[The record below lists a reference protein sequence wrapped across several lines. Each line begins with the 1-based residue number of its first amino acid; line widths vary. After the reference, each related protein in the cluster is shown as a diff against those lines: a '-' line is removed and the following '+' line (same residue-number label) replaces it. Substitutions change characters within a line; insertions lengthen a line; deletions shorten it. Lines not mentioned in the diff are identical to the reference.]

1 MSKILRSRLMRP
13 ALAGVGA
20 LTLLIA
26 GCAGA
31 EEATT
36 SSDAAGESATDSGQE
51 SAVDAVQ
58 IGLLSPLS
66 GPFADNGL
74 QARLGTELCVKLINE
89 AGGIQSLGGAQIDLV
104 IQDTGPAAPAD
115 VANQLQSMVDGND
128 LSAVIGAWASSYTL
142 AAMPVAEQNRVP
154 MVTESFAD
162 DIVDQGYEYIFKLP
176 ASAAL
181 MGGMATEAIL
191 ELAAEQGIDIS
202 TAAVVADN
210 TSSAQ
215 VSAEAARARFEGL
228 GVDVPVTEFFTP
240 GLTTADSIAIKV
252 LASEPQVIFVQG
264 ALGDM
269 AILQRAFRDQG
280 YSGPLL
286 GAGSGFVTVDYAKT
300 IGIEETNGTFSS
312 AGWNWDMPG
321 DAAAKFKED
330 FVAEYPEF
338 EFPGQEAGEDCA
350 AVYIIAQAMEDAGSS
365 DPVDVRNALS
375 EVNITEGPA
384 TMLASGKVSFDENG
398 MLEDTTP
405 VIIQWQDGV
414 PRTVYPDSI
423 ASTDAIA
430 LQ

>member
-1 MSKILRSRLMRP
+1 MSESKRSHLMRP
-13 ALAGVGA
+13 FWAGIGA
-20 LTLLIA
+20 VSLVLA
-26 GCAGA
+26 GCATA
-31 EEATT
+31 DEV
-36 SSDAAGESATDSGQE
+36 AAPQPVGDDSATVQP
-51 SAVDAVQ
+51 AVDPVQ

-74 QARLGTELCVKLINE
+74 QARLGTELCVKQINE
-89 AGGIQSLGGAQIDLV
+89 AGGIQALGGALIELV
-104 IQDTGPAAPAD
+104 IQDTGPAAPAQ
-115 VANQLQSMVDGND
+115 VANQLQSMIDQNN

-142 AAMPVAEQNRVP
+142 AAVVVAEESKVP

-162 DIVDQGYEYIFKLP
+162 DIVDQGYQYIFKIP
-176 ASAAL
+176 AAASL
-181 MGGMATEAIL
+181 MGSMATEAIL
-191 ELAAEQGIDIS
+191 ELAAKQGIDIS

-215 VSAEAARARFEGL
+215 VSAEAAKTRFEGL
-228 GVDVPVTEFFTP
+228 GVNVPVVEFFTP

-252 LASEPQVIFVQG
+252 LRSDPQVIFVQG

-269 AILQRAFRDQG
+269 AILQRGLRDQG
-280 YSGPLL
+280 YAGPFL
-286 GAGSGFVTVDYAKT
+286 GAGSGYVTVDYAKT

-321 DAAAKFKED
+321 QAAADFKD
-330 FVAEYPEF
+330 AFVAAYPDY

-350 AVYIIAQAMEDAGSS
+350 AVYIIAQAMEDAGSADS
-365 DPVDVRNALS
+365 VDVRNALS

-384 TMLASGKVSFDENG
+384 TMLASGKVSFDETG
-398 MLEDTTP
+398 MLRDTTP

-414 PRTVYPDSI
+414 PRTVFPESI
-423 ASTDAIA
+423 ASTEAIA

>member
-1 MSKILRSRLMRP
+1 MSESKRSHLMLP
-13 ALAGVGA
+13 FWAGIGA
-20 LTLLIA
+20 VSLVLA
-26 GCAGA
+26 GCATA
-31 EEATT
+31 DEV
-36 SSDAAGESATDSGQE
+36 AAPQPAGDDSAAVQP
-51 SAVDAVQ
+51 AVDPVQ

-74 QARLGTELCVKLINE
+74 QARLGTELCVKQINE
-89 AGGIQSLGGAQIDLV
+89 AGGIQALGGALIELV
-104 IQDTGPAAPAD
+104 IQDTGPAAPAQ
-115 VANQLQSMVDGND
+115 VANQLQSMIDQNN

-142 AAMPVAEQNRVP
+142 AAVPVAEENKVP

-162 DIVDQGYEYIFKLP
+162 DIVNQGYQYIFKIP

-181 MGGMATEAIL
+181 MGSMATEAVL
-191 ELAAEQGIDIS
+191 DLAAKQGIEIA

-210 TSSAQ
+210 TSAAQ
-215 VSAEAARARFEGL
+215 VSAEAAAARFKGL
-228 GVDVPVTEFFTP
+228 GVDVPVVEFFTP

-252 LASEPQVIFVQG
+252 LRTEPQVIFVQG

-280 YSGPLL
+280 YTGPFL
-286 GAGSGFVTVDYAKT
+286 GAGSGYVTVDYAKT
-300 IGIEETNGTFSS
+300 IGIEETDGTFSS

-321 DAAAKFKED
+321 QAAADFKD
-330 FVAEYPEF
+330 AFVAAYPEY

-350 AVYIIAQAMEDAGSS
+350 AVYIIAQAMEDAASA

-384 TMLASGKVSFDENG
+384 TMLASGKVSFDETG
-398 MLEDTTP
+398 MLRDTTP
-405 VIIQWQDGV
+405 VIIQWQNGI
-414 PRTVYPDSI
+414 PRTVYPESI
-423 ASTDAIA
+423 ASTDPIA